1 MIFEKLQLTDEEKI
15 VEMSSMATE
24 IVREHFDP
32 IIGKAQ
38 NDYMIRK
45 FQTVDSIRKQ
55 LEDGYEYYFVM
66 ENGNRLGFMAFYP
79 RGTAMYLSKFYLCK
93 CERRKGYSREMLNF
107 VISKA
112 REKKLSSVELNVN
125 KNNDAIFAY
134 EKLGFQIVRTECND
148 IGEGFYMDDYV
159 YSLNV

>member
-1 MIFEKLQLTDEEKI
+1 
-15 VEMSSMATE
+15 
-24 IVREHFDP
+24 
-32 IIGKAQ
+32 
-38 NDYMIRK
+38 
-45 FQTVDSIRKQ
+45 
-55 LEDGYEYYFVM
+55 
-66 ENGNRLGFMAFYP
+66 
-79 RGTAMYLSKFYLCK
+79 
-93 CERRKGYSREMLNF
+93 MLNF
-107 VISKA
+107 VISKT